1 MFPFWMD
8 CSWLSLPQFLSLLA
22 ATIAVL
28 LRVATGPR

>member
-8 CSWLSLPQFLSLLA
+8 SSWLSLPQFLSLLA
-22 ATIAVL
+22 AATVVL